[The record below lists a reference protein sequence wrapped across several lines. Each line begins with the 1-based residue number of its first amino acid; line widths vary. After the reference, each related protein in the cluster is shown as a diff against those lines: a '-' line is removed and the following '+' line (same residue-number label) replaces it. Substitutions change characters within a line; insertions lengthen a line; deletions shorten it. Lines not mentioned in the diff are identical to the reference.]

1 MADKDKDPTVSL
13 PKLKEPAH
21 IPVSR
26 EPGKMHVDLYLQGKS
41 VKLWE
46 RGGKKAYALAK
57 GKEFASE
64 KDFDEIFKKY

>member
-1 MADKDKDPTVSL
+1 MADKDPTIAM

-21 IPVSR
+21 IPASPVA
-26 EPGKMHVDLYLQGKS
+26 GKMHVDLYLQGRG

-46 RGGKKAYALAK
+46 RGGKREFAKAK

-64 KDFDEIFKKY
+64 QDFDELFKQY